1 MQDNKL
7 IRKRQRNEETMSVF
21 IGPFFI
27 VIMCAINFG
36 ISVWNANSVGK
47 IWTEAKY
54 IGGGVRVL
62 ATCGYIMAVAG
73 FTMVYS
79 IIIIAI
85 IAATEG
91 FGYLSPESSILL
103 VQFISDLSYILIAL
117 AVIPTGIIITINS
130 IIVFWRNKNIKT
142 GAIGAWN
149 TFATVSNV
157 VNATR
162 SMPSA
167 FGRIISSVRSNRDSG
182 VIVLAIVVVA
192 LCVLGGYFTA
202 SAIVKR
208 ADRKYD
214 LFQTVAPGY
223 AAAGGGGAFQ
233 QARPQ
238 QGYPPQQGNPQQ
250 GYAQQAHPQQG
261 YHQQSNPQQSSRPG
275 APKRKTMAEREAEL
289 RGPN

>member
-1 MQDNKL
+1 MVAFVP
-7 IRKRQRNEETMSVF
+7 IFT
-21 IGPFFI
+21 
-27 VIMCAINFG
+27 VIMCAVNFG
-36 ISVWNANSVGK
+36 ISIWNANAVGR

-62 ATCGYIMAVAG
+62 AVCGYIMAVAG

-79 IIIIAI
+79 IIIMAV
-85 IAATEG
+85 IAATNG
-91 FGYLSPESSILL
+91 FGYLSPEQSTLL
-103 VQFISDLSYILIAL
+103 LQFVGDLSYILIAI

-130 IIVFWRNKNIKT
+130 LIVFWKNKNLKT

-162 SMPSA
+162 AMPSA
-167 FGRIISSVRSNRDSG
+167 FGRILDTVRKNRDG
-182 VIVLAIVVVA
+182 GIIVIAIVVVA
-192 LCVLGGYFTA
+192 LCVLGGYFTT

-223 AAAGGGGAFQ
+223 ANTGTDGDGGIPLQGQPYAGAQGSGTQ
-233 QARPQ
+233 P
-238 QGYPPQQGNPQQ
+238 GYPPG
-250 GYAQQAHPQQG
+250 
-261 YHQQSNPQQSSRPG
+261 HQDYDPAARPRDQFSPPPRQS
-275 APKRKTMAEREAEL
+275 MADREAEL
-289 RGPN
+289 RRGQGM

>member
-1 MQDNKL
+1 MFVVL
-7 IRKRQRNEETMSVF
+7 
-21 IGPFFI
+21 
-27 VIMCAINFG
+27 MCALNFG

-62 ATCGYIMAVAG
+62 AVCGYIMAVAG

-85 IAATEG
+85 IGATNG
-91 FGYLSPESSILL
+91 FGYLSPANAQVLL
-103 VQFISDLSYILIAL
+103 NFISDLSYILIAT

-130 IIVFWRNKNIKT
+130 VITFWKRKT
-142 GAIGAWN
+142 LRGGLMAGWN

-162 SMPSA
+162 AMPSA
-167 FGRIISSVRSNRDSG
+167 FGRIASSVRSNRDSG
-182 VIVLAIVVVA
+182 VIVLAILIVA
-192 LCVLGGYFTA
+192 LCVLGGYFTT

-214 LFQTVAPGY
+214 LFSSVAPGY
-223 AAAGGGGAFQ
+223 AAAGGGGFAPGAGEGF
-233 QARPQ
+233 AP
-238 QGYPPQQGNPQQ
+238 QGYPPQGYPQHQPGQTYGQAGQDYGQADGPGQDPQQ
-250 GYAQQAHPQQG
+250 R
-261 YHQQSNPQQSSRPG
+261 S
-275 APKRKTMAEREAEL
+275 MADREAEL
-289 RGPN
+289 RRRQGS

>member
-1 MQDNKL
+1 
-7 IRKRQRNEETMSVF
+7 
-21 IGPFFI
+21 
-27 VIMCAINFG
+27 MCALNFG

-54 IGGGVRVL
+54 IGGGVRIL

-79 IIIIAI
+79 IILMAI
-85 IAATEG
+85 IGATNG
-91 FGYLSPESSILL
+91 FGYLSLEQSTLL
-103 VQFISDLSYILIAL
+103 LQFVGDLSYILIAL
-117 AVIPTGIIITINS
+117 AIIPTGIIITINS
-130 IIVFWRNKNIKT
+130 LVVFWKNKNIKT

-162 SMPSA
+162 AMPSA
-167 FGRIISSVRSNRDSG
+167 FGRIFESVRKNRDSG
-182 VIVLAIVVVA
+182 VIVLAILIVA

-214 LFQTVAPGY
+214 LFNQVAPGY
-223 AAAGGGGAFQ
+223 AAAGGQGG
-233 QARPQ
+233 PQ
-238 QGYPPQQGNPQQ
+238 QFAGQQYGQNQGQYGQGQYGQPQGHQYGQPAGYPP
-250 GYAQQAHPQQG
+250 GYGQPE
-261 YHQQSNPQQSSRPG
+261 QSQYGQDRRS
-275 APKRKTMAEREAEL
+275 MAEREAEL
-289 RGPN
+289 RRRQGM